1 MTGPAQAGDRIRL
14 IRPEFRL
21 SKTEYARRI
30 ARMAMDSKAGWKI
43 ASLALG
49 ALAALLAL
57 HLVWS
62 LLRAPGGGAEA
73 GSPVAVP
80 EPFRWP
86 SVDASLWRLFRSG
99 EPAAVSSVP
108 GALSSRYRLAGAFLV
123 LAEGG
128 RLEGAPR
135 CAILDDLQDRQQHLA
150 MEGEWVG
157 GVRVVRV
164 ESDHVVLSDGER
176 EEVVVLAAGT
186 LEGNEGQPVAAG
198 APAPEAP
205 AVLETNRFGNRI
217 GETRWEVRREAV
229 LQYYQEMMD
238 SPERLASL
246 FLAMKAD
253 RDGEGRIDG
262 YRLDMTFGEKDFYS
276 QVGFQ
281 DGDIVRKANSMR
293 MTSQRRAEYFIGEFV
308 QGRLDTVVIDI
319 ERNGEPKKLIYLVK

>member
-1 MTGPAQAGDRIRL
+1 M
-14 IRPEFRL
+14 
-21 SKTEYARRI
+21 
-30 ARMAMDSKAGWKI
+30 

-49 ALAALLAL
+49 ALATLLAL
-57 HLVWS
+57 HLAAG
-62 LLRAPGGGAEA
+62 LLGVGREEQPSGAA
-73 GSPVAVP
+73 AAALP

-86 SVDASLWRLFRSG
+86 TVDAAVWRLFRSG
-99 EPAAVSSVP
+99 APAEAVAERGP
-108 GALSSRYRLAGAFLV
+108 LSARYRLAGAFLV
-123 LAEGG
+123 LTGEDRA
-128 RLEGAPR
+128 EGAPR

-157 GVRVVRV
+157 SVRVVRV

-176 EEVVVLAAGT
+176 EETILLAAGT
-186 LEGNEGQPVAAG
+186 LPGNEERPASAG

-205 AVLETNRFGNRI
+205 AILETNRFGHRI

-238 SPERLASL
+238 NPERLAGL

-253 RDGEGRIDG
+253 RDAEGRIDG
-262 YRLDMTFGEKDFYS
+262 YQLDMTFGEKDFYS

-281 DGDIVRKANSMR
+281 HGDVVRKANSMR